1 MGILIDA
8 LNEEID
14 DVFLRIHSLDR
25 RYFCT
30 DASIRNTLDV
40 IKEAKDT
47 KMVALVLGELM
58 SIQAF
63 PKKANDENG
72 CLNSFLISFLKENLN
87 KKRKKLSLIDIKREE
102 E

>member
-1 MGILIDA
+1 
-8 LNEEID
+8 
-14 DVFLRIHSLDR
+14 
-25 RYFCT
+25 
-30 DASIRNTLDV
+30 
-40 IKEAKDT
+40 
-47 KMVALVLGELM
+47 M